1 MDPEGITM
9 LITIEGIDG
18 SGKSTLISALREEL
32 HGLEPI
38 FTCEPGSTWI
48 GDQVRRGIAEQIDP
62 IAEALLFVA
71 DHAAHL
77 AAVIRPGL
85 AAGRLIISDRYSDS
99 RYAYQ
104 AVTLEGALP
113 DPMGWLKRVHEGW
126 TIRPDRTYLL
136 VIPVDEAMARL
147 RNNTSLEHFERA
159 EVLEK
164 VQAYYIALAKEDPSR
179 FVVIDALKEKEEIV
193 RFICDDIRHLAESSR
208 SPRPP
213 E

>member
-1 MDPEGITM
+1 M

-18 SGKSTLISALREEL
+18 SGKSTLISALKEEL
-32 HGLEPI
+32 SGLDPL

-48 GDQVRRGIAEQIDP
+48 GDQVRRGIAEEIDP
-62 IAEALLFVA
+62 IAEALLFIA

-77 AAVIRPGL
+77 ATVIRPGL
-85 AAGRLIISDRYSDS
+85 AGGRLIISDRYSDS

-104 AVTLEGALP
+104 SVTLEGALP
-113 DPMGWLKRVHEGW
+113 DPLGWLKRVHEGW

-147 RNNTSLEHFERA
+147 RENTSLEHFERA

-164 VQAYYIALAKEDPSR
+164 VQAHYIALAREDPSR
-179 FVVIDALKEKEEIV
+179 FVVIDALKEKNEIV
-193 RFICDDIRHLAESSR
+193 RFVSDDIRHLIEPSR
-208 SPRPP
+208 SPHRPG
-213 E
+213 